1 MEIRLYDKFDSNF
14 TVATYKDVECVYDNT
29 ITFNDGDEI
38 EFDGEF
44 VDYEVLAEDRQEGW
58 NMPSLFFS
66 HILHTF

>member
-44 VDYEVLAEDRQEGW
+44 VDYEVLAEDRQEG
-58 NMPSLFFS
+58 
-66 HILHTF
+66 